1 MNGGYTE
8 QLLAENKILSYK
20 LDNIRRYIENR
31 ILNADAITKNEFKII
46 LKMISK
52 YEHVGPEWTLE
63 KPLVEI
69 PIETEDNENV

>member
-31 ILNADAITKNEFKII
+31 MPNADTITKNEFKII

-52 YEHVGPEWTLE
+52 YEYVGPDWALE

-69 PIETEDNENV
+69 PTETEDSENV